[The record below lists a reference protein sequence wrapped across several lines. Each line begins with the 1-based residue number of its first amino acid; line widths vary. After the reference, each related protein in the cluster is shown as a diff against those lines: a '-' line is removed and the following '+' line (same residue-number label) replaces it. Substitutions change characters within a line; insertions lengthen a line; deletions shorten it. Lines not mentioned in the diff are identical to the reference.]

1 MKLTF
6 SKNLILTALV
16 TGVLCAGPSF
26 ANSSSV
32 KAPESAT
39 VKGFVADAVGVPIKS
54 AVIWIFKRGSME
66 ALKKTVVTAT
76 GEYSSKLAP
85 GSYTLVAIATGYES
99 GISKI
104 DLKGSEEVVSR
115 FNLLPAGQGRTLPER
130 KGNRSDVMWA
140 IRAAQLRRSVFQLTE
155 EDTLS
160 PEEAIALMEAG
171 EKDNSTIVETL
182 YMTSSGN
189 VSGIS
194 FTNFQ
199 KLASGS
205 SLTFSGQLSS
215 QMYGVGEFGAEFQSK
230 PWKNHE
236 VSVGGSLSQLKFRPG
251 FIAQSLNE
259 LSLGASDEWR
269 VLPSVIILAGIDIS
283 LIPGASTST
292 VINPRAGLTFK
303 LNNRTKLVGALNYT
317 PNEFSSTRENDIPLS
332 TTNISFLS
340 ASLIPFT
347 RSTRMQLGLVSDID
361 SDTQIEASV
370 FSDSTSPYSLRI
382 DGKNHQGVPI
392 QISSH
397 LGSRRLEVRAARLS
411 LIRKI
416 NQRISVTASY
426 AFGVSSDQDARARS
440 FNATQHRPTFHMFS
454 GGVTADLGNGTN
466 LQTVLRLSSD
476 ARIFA
481 IDPFQGRVA
490 IYDPSLSV
498 VLTKK
503 LPNIGLPV
511 RAEAII
517 DARNLFDERLSQGG
531 DSALLKFSNHR
542 RLIQGGIKVRF

>member
-1 MKLTF
+1 
-6 SKNLILTALV
+6 
-16 TGVLCAGPSF
+16 
-26 ANSSSV
+26 
-32 KAPESAT
+32 
-39 VKGFVADAVGVPIKS
+39 
-54 AVIWIFKRGSME
+54 
-66 ALKKTVVTAT
+66 
-76 GEYSSKLAP
+76 
-85 GSYTLVAIATGYES
+85 
-99 GISKI
+99 
-104 DLKGSEEVVSR
+104 
-115 FNLLPAGQGRTLPER
+115 
-130 KGNRSDVMWA
+130 
-140 IRAAQLRRSVFQLTE
+140 
-155 EDTLS
+155 
-160 PEEAIALMEAG
+160 
-171 EKDNSTIVETL
+171 
-182 YMTSSGN
+182 
-189 VSGIS
+189 
-194 FTNFQ
+194 
-199 KLASGS
+199 
-205 SLTFSGQLSS
+205 
-215 QMYGVGEFGAEFQSK
+215 MYGVGEFGAEFQSK

-259 LSLGASDEWR
+259 LALGASDEWR

-283 LIPGASTST
+283 LIPGASIST
-292 VINPRAGLTFK
+292 VINPTAGITFK

-332 TTNISFLS
+332 TTNTSFSS
-340 ASLIPFT
+340 AGLIPFT

-361 SDTQIEASV
+361 ADTQIEASV

-382 DGKNHQGVPI
+382 DGKNHQGFPI

-397 LGSRRLEVRAARLS
+397 LGNRRLEVRASRLS

-426 AFGVSSDQDARARS
+426 AIGVSSDQDTSARS
-440 FNATQHRPTFHMFS
+440 FSGTQHRPTFHMFS

-531 DSALLKFSNHR
+531 DAALLKFSNHR